1 MERLTYRSVAAP
13 DLESS
18 DVFEIVEASARKN
31 PAREITGFLIYHE
44 GRFFQFI
51 EGPSESLSALLSKL
65 ESDTRHH
72 SLEVVERG
80 LATQRWFPDWAMKRV
95 ISFSSMPALEELRST
110 LSTREGGST
119 LLAQVEEF
127 LAP

>member
-13 DLESS
+13 DLESA

-51 EGPSESLSALLSKL
+51 EGPGESLSTLLAEL
-65 ESDTRHH
+65 ESDPRHH
-72 SLEVVERG
+72 SLEVIER
-80 LATQRWFPDWAMKRV
+80 AQAAQRWFPDWGMKRL

-110 LSTREGGST
+110 LSTREGGSN
-119 LLAQVEEF
+119 LLAQVEDF
-127 LAP
+127 LAA